1 MQNSLLTNSELF
13 LLQLVLKNMTHAK
26 QYAKNI
32 VLDPNLP
39 ILADM
44 QFDANYEHIYVMNPH
59 AVSNFFIEFTL
70 FLFSVFYWY

>member
-1 MQNSLLTNSELF
+1 
-13 LLQLVLKNMTHAK
+13 MTHAK

-32 VLDPNLP
+32 VLDPNQP

-59 AVSNFFIEFTL
+59 TVSNFF
-70 FLFSVFYWY
+70 Y